1 MRHTQPDP
9 HLPHPARRTAL
20 IATAVLALLLLAAAG
35 VGVYGL
41 VAEREPADTPTPAAT
56 ATTQAPPTPSIDTR
70 PQSAE
75 VFARLVAVTL
85 FDWDT
90 GVDTPGQI
98 RDRLLGWADP
108 SGEETNGLVADLDAW
123 LPDDTTWTTLRGYH
137 TTQRLDIYSAA
148 VPDSWPGIVASA
160 PPGQLPPGA
169 LAYTITGTRR
179 RDGLAYGQ
187 ATSIA
192 RPVAFTMFLACTP
205 IDCHLLRLGRPDQPL
220 R

>member
-20 IATAVLALLLLAAAG
+20 ITAAIVALLMLVALG

-41 VAEREPADTPTPAAT
+41 ASAREPAAPTPTPL
-56 ATTQAPPTPSIDTR
+56 PPTPV
-70 PQSAE
+70 SATSPDGGDE

-90 GVDTPGQI
+90 TVDTPGQV

-137 TTQRLDIYSAA
+137 TTQRLDIDSAA
-148 VPDSWPGIVASA
+148 TPDSWPGIVASA

-205 IDCHLLRLGRPDQPL
+205 IDCHLMRLGRPDQPL